1 MWEGLLCIFWPR
13 TAEERITPIFE
24 ATAAPECLSLT
35 SLWGM
40 SPWST
45 INPAVM
51 LETFYVYCSK
61 LPFLSYEFMR
71 NYNGDYPKIRC
82 VGITLCML
90 VVYDVH
96 QPTTYFQSRSTNA
109 QHEPTM
115 APCGRQ
121 FTRHH
126 VCGEAAA
133 CRPWGASRAH
143 FWSRWLFQF
152 KLPKVEGWCWIIA
165 LDTCT
170 QLPGPLPITDVGI
183 FGVTWWFLML
193 QLRKARALPRTGLRD
208 GLPHQE
214 FESTIWLFNIAMEN
228 DDFPIKTSI

>member
-1 MWEGLLCIFWPR
+1 MFI
-13 TAEERITPIFE
+13 AKKQ
-24 ATAAPECLSLT
+24 
-35 SLWGM
+35 
-40 SPWST
+40 
-45 INPAVM
+45 AV
-51 LETFYVYCSK
+51 LFGSFKTYPCEKVCSASFDRAQRRSVSRPSSK
-61 LPFLSYEFMR
+61 QLQLRNVCPFLSYEFMR

-133 CRPWGASRAH
+133 CRPWRASRAH

-193 QLRKARALPRTGLRD
+193 QLRRHVLCLALGSGMGCHTKNLRVPS
-208 GLPHQE
+208 GYL
-214 FESTIWLFNIAMEN
+214 T
-228 DDFPIKTSI
+228 